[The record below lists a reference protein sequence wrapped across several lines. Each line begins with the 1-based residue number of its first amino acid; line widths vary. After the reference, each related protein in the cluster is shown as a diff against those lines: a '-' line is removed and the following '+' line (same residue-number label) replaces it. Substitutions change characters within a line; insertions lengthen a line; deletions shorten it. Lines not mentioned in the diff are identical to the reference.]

1 MSSPLNALRAC
12 LLAAPMV
19 FALTA
24 CGGETV
30 VEDPGDPAQIA
41 EAMAALPE
49 PEPGEYSITGEL
61 VEIDIPGAS
70 EEEIGMMR
78 GLFSAGL
85 STTQS
90 FCMTPEMAS
99 KGHQEWITQSQ
110 NVPEGCEFSEYKTSG
125 DGFDATMACS
135 GNDGTSGT
143 IKLTGAVTATS
154 NDMRMEMDMANPM
167 QQGGNMRMVV
177 ETKSKRTG
185 DCA

>member
-1 MSSPLNALRAC
+1 MFSSHNHLRA
-12 LLAAPMV
+12 LLAAVPLAFGV
-19 FALTA
+19 AA

-41 EAMAALPE
+41 EAMSALPE
-49 PEPGEYSITGEL
+49 PEPGEYSIKGEL

-85 STTQS
+85 ATTQS
-90 FCMTPEMAS
+90 FCMTQEMAS
-99 KGHQEWITQSQ
+99 KGYQEWITESQ
-110 NVPEGCEFSEYKTSG
+110 NVPQGCEFSEYKTSG

-135 GNDGTSGT
+135 DTDGASGT
-143 IKLTGAVTATS
+143 IKLTGAVTSTS

-167 QQGGNMRMVV
+167 QPDSSMRMVV
-177 ETKSKRTG
+177 ETKSQRTG